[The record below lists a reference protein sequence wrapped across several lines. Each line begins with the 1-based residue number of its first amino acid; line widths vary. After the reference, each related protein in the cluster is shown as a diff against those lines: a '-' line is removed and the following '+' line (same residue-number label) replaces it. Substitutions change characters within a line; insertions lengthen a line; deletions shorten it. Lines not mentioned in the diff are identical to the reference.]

1 MSSSLVYTYRGNWY
15 VNLTNRCTA
24 TCTFCIK
31 FSWKMD
37 YRGNDLRLAKDAE
50 ADDIIAALERRVTW
64 RRQRRHE
71 PFRGEIV
78 FCGYGEPL
86 LRVETLKRVAAWA
99 HARGLKTRA
108 NSLGQVNIVTGR
120 NVLAELD
127 GALDGLSI
135 SLNAQ
140 DESTYDAYVWHRHGP
155 GTFGRVCEF
164 VREAPRFV
172 PRVVVTAVKLPLV
185 DPAAFKRL
193 AESLGVEGRVR
204 PYLGPAESAGP
215 RVRRADSPA
224 GDLDPARPGGRAVT
238 PVTAL

>member
-1 MSSSLVYTYRGNWY
+1 MNPALVYGYRGNWY

-37 YRGNDLRLAKDAE
+37 YRGHDLRLSADAE
-50 ADDIIAALERRVTW
+50 ADEVIAALERRAAW
-64 RRQRRHE
+64 RRQRRYP

-86 LRVETLKRVAAWA
+86 LRLETLKAVASWA

-127 GALDGLSI
+127 GALDGLSV
-135 SLNAQ
+135 SLNAH
-140 DESTYDAYVWHRHGP
+140 DEPAYDAYVWHRRI
-155 GTFGRVCEF
+155 FDVI
-164 VREAPRFV
+164 RENV
-172 PRVVVTAVKLPLV
+172 
-185 DPAAFKRL
+185 
-193 AESLGVEGRVR
+193 S
-204 PYLGPAESAGP
+204 
-215 RVRRADSPA
+215 
-224 GDLDPARPGGRAVT
+224 
-238 PVTAL
+238 